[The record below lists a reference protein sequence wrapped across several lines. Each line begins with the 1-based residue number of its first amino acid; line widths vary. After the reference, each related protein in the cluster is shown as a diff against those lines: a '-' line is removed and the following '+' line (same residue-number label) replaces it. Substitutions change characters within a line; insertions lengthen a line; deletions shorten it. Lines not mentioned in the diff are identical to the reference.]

1 MTLMRN
7 IYVFVAMFVL
17 LLQTNATFAQRLV
30 EGTVKSEINKQPIP
44 FATVFVKEDNI
55 ETYADIQGKF
65 RIEVSDKAGSIYVIS
80 SGFLGQEIEFS
91 KEVRNTTLEVFL
103 KDNDLELKAQV
114 VTANRVEE
122 NLQVTPVS
130 ASVIQAI
137 NIQNRSSFITTDALA
152 VAPNVICDS
161 WTPSAPTFS
170 VRGMSTNLSDPGV
183 ESAVGLYID
192 DVYYSRG
199 FGFNSLLMD
208 VERIEVLRGPQ
219 GTLFGKN
226 TVGGLINITT
236 EKPKMANSAGLDLN
250 FGNLGFLQAR
260 ARANYM
266 ILKNRLAARVN
277 VGYSQRDGYINQLD
291 ASADSLNKSQFYGGR
306 VGLTYTPTPRI
317 EIDANAFYSKDTKM
331 ENSMM
336 LLGGGYKAF
345 DDTLRAMNSA
355 FPNDGNPRYSN
366 FNKGYKYGRGQFG
379 TSLRGKFLI
388 GKNTLNT
395 VTSFYTERDSF
406 IGDLDVSQF
415 NIGQSGR
422 TQSIQ
427 TASQEIR
434 YASPRNQR
442 WSYIFG
448 LHGISERIGNR
459 DTLQLGDAA
468 YYALVG
474 LPNSAALPPFLVA
487 DPGYNEYY
495 EGRGT
500 VYSRNAAFFTSHT
513 IQIVPKLRLNAGF
526 RITYENRTFKNYQRP
541 TIDTSSLFYQ
551 YVSPGL
557 YGTNVPLVYG
567 IAPPFASEAK
577 MNELKKSY
585 WAPSGNIGLDYRIND
600 SIFVYGGYSRGF
612 KGGGFNSAYSAQPS
626 DSTLYYKPE
635 YLDNYEIG
643 FKSQFNNRYRVN
655 GNVFFMNYRNKQEL
669 LIENQNLKIANA
681 DLVRGWGAEIEGSA
695 ILFKGF
701 ILNFSAA
708 HLNMKYKSFI
718 FDKAF
723 LEGNRVIKAPDYT
736 AGLGLE
742 YAKTINDKYRVLAR
756 VDWNYT
762 GHSYNDIR
770 NTAALA
776 RVPANMLNARLAF
789 SDSKMRYT
797 LAIWGKNLTNATY
810 AQHAWYI
817 GGLQQVAVNV
827 GRTMG
832 VELRYNFYK

>member
-1 MTLMRN
+1 
-7 IYVFVAMFVL
+7 MFVL
-17 LLQTNATFAQRLV
+17 LVQTNAIFAQRLV
-30 EGTVKSEINKQPIP
+30 EGTIKSEINKQPIP

-65 RIEVSDKAGSIYVIS
+65 RIEVSDKASSIYVIS

-137 NIQNRSSFITTDALA
+137 NIQNRSSFITTDALS

-250 FGNLGFLQAR
+250 FGNLGFVQAR
-260 ARANYM
+260 ARGNYM
-266 ILKNRLAARVN
+266 ILKNRLSARVN
-277 VGYSQRDGYINQLD
+277 VGYSQRDGYIQQLD
-291 ASADSLNKSQFYGGR
+291 KSADSLNKSQFYGGR
-306 VGLTYTPTPRI
+306 VGLLYTPTPRI

-388 GKNTLNT
+388 GKNTLNS

-448 LHGISERIGNR
+448 LHAISERIGNR

-474 LPNSAALPPFLVA
+474 LPNSAVLPPFLVA
-487 DPGYNEYY
+487 DPSYHEFY
-495 EGRGT
+495 EGVGS
-500 VYSRNAAFFTSHT
+500 VSNKNLAFFTSHT

-526 RITYENRTFKNYQRP
+526 RVTYENKTFKNYQRP
-541 TIDTSSLFYQ
+541 TIDTNSLFYQ

-557 YGTNVPLVYG
+557 YGANVPLVYG
-567 IAPPFASEAK
+567 IAPPFASEAN
-577 MNELKKSY
+577 MNVLKKSY
-585 WAPSGNIGLDYRIND
+585 LAPSGNIGLDYRIND
-600 SIFVYGGYSRGF
+600 SIFVYGSYSRGF
-612 KGGGFNSAYSAQPS
+612 KGGGFNTAYSAQPS

-643 FKSQFNNRYRVN
+643 FKSQFNNRYRIN

-681 DLVRGWGAEIEGSA
+681 ALVRGWGAEIEGSA

-718 FDKAF
+718 FDSSS

-742 YAKTINDKYRVLAR
+742 YAKTLGDKYRVLAR

-762 GHSYNDIR
+762 GYSYNDIR

-776 RVPANMLNARLAF
+776 RVPANMLNARLAL